1 MATPFPWTCATGDS
15 ERHWSVTLPPGTKTV
30 IFEASGTAPA
40 LSGQFTGIFGLRQ
53 PSHKLLLLGLYINHP
68 HGRRVFD
75 LGLHDPKVP
84 TSGET
89 DPGRMGD
96 WTPGAFHWTIELDA
110 TTGAFT
116 FRELL
121 AGVETIAG
129 ASNHGPLPLG
139 EPLNVSLG
147 MLGAGD
153 QGAYQPPYG
162 WTFDKFSV
170 LVDGAPLVVEGGATP
185 GPGPLPIPTSAPP
198 PAIPP
203 PPAPAPTPPPVPA
216 PVPTPPPAPSPT
228 PPPQDGP
235 DVAGIAQAIAS
246 IYAAHGTDGLKAIL
260 DGLMPFLPKPWGLL
274 APLVLGGGHL
284 DEAAIAALAA
294 EMETPWNI
302 LLPLVLATFAG
313 KGGA

>member
-15 ERHWSVTLPPGTKTV
+15 ERHWQVTLPPGAKTV
-30 IFEASGTAPA
+30 IFEASGTAPT

-96 WTPGAFHWTIELDA
+96 WTPGAFHWTVEIDA

-116 FRELL
+116 FREQL
-121 AGVETIAG
+121 AGVETITG

-170 LVDGAPLVVEGGATP
+170 LVDGVPLVVEGGATA
-185 GPGPLPIPTSAPP
+185 GPGPLPIPTPAPP
-198 PAIPP
+198 PAPIPLP
-203 PPAPAPTPPPVPA
+203 IPAPVPVPTPAPAPS
-216 PVPTPPPAPSPT
+216 PSPT
-228 PPPQDGP
+228 PAPQDGP
-235 DVAGIAQAIAS
+235 DVAGIAQAIAT
-246 IYAAHGTDGLKAIL
+246 IYAAHGVDGLKAIL
-260 DGLMPFLPKPWGLL
+260 AGMTPFLPEPWKELS
-274 APLVLGGGHL
+274 PLILGGGNL
-284 DEAAIAALAA
+284 EEAAIAALAA
-294 EMETPWNI
+294 RLPMPWNLILPI
-302 LLPLVLATFAG
+302 LLASFAG

>member
-30 IFEASGTAPA
+30 SIEASGTAPA

-53 PSHKLLLLGLYINHP
+53 PSHRLLLLGLYINHP

-129 ASNHGPLPLG
+129 TSNHGALPTG
-139 EPLNVSLG
+139 EPLNVALG
-147 MLGAGD
+147 MVGAAD
-153 QGAYQPPYG
+153 SGAYEPPYG
-162 WTFDKFSV
+162 WTFDRFSV
-170 LVDGAPLVVEGGATP
+170 LVDGVPLVVEGGATP
-185 GPGPLPIPTSAPP
+185 GLGPLPSAAPP
-198 PAIPP
+198 PPTPPVLVAAGPNPLPPTVGGAPP
-203 PPAPAPTPPPVPA
+203 PPAPA
-216 PVPTPPPAPSPT
+216 
-228 PPPQDGP
+228 PQDGP
-235 DVAGIAQAIAS
+235 DVAGIAQAIAA

-260 DGLMPFLPKPWGLL
+260 AGMEPFLPEPWKEL
-274 APLVLGGGHL
+274 APLILGGGNL
-284 DEAAIAALAA
+284 EEAAIAALAGRLP
-294 EMETPWNI
+294 TPWNLI
-302 LLPLVLATFAG
+302 LPLLLASFAG